1 MKEQDEDEG
10 AIRSLMIE
18 TKSQYEDEGA
28 RRGRR
33 SKMKTKQDKDELQ
46 YEGECASED
55 DEGAIRI

>member
-33 SKMKTKQDKDELQ
+33 SKTKMKETD
-46 YEGECASED
+46 
-55 DEGAIRI
+55 